1 MDRSPLSI
9 ALTRRHHSE
18 SALPFAPLPLHPKPV
33 VHALPDFRLAP
44 RSYSPASLDAYHLR
58 SSAPSFS
65 FSSKVSTTASS
76 TASTPPVASPASSPP
91 SSERALPPISSILAG
106 SVEAAAG
113 AAAAATLAYCAA
125 VSRDRAHSWPT
136 QLPRGVQQQP
146 QVSPSSAPTPILSK
160 DTPSSSLAN
169 SPALSSVV
177 SVEGSPYSVASDLP
191 PSSSSSVSECAHPG
205 YHYSSNEL
213 EGCFLKRP
221 TSPTP
226 TTAVSEGYHVLSQTD
241 VTIDGRA
248 TYSCYY
254 PVPKVPPATSPG
266 LQQLSDSTSPSAST
280 SADRYVCQVCTRAFS
295 RPSSLRIHSHS
306 HTGEKPF
313 VCGHQGCG
321 KAFSVRSNMKRHERG
336 CHAV

>member
-18 SALPFAPLPLHPKPV
+18 SALTFAPLPLHPKPA

-65 FSSKVSTTASS
+65 FSSSVSTTTSS
-76 TASTPPVASPASSPP
+76 TASTPPVARSPASSPP
-91 SSERALPPISSILAG
+91 SSDRALPPISSILAG

-113 AAAAATLAYCAA
+113 AAAATLAYCAA
-125 VSRDRAHSWPT
+125 VSRDRARSWPT
-136 QLPRGVQQQP
+136 QLPAVQQQP
-146 QVSPSSAPTPILSK
+146 QASPSSAPTPILSK

-169 SPALSSVV
+169 SPALSSVF
-177 SVEGSPYSVASDLP
+177 SVAGSPYSVASDLP
-191 PSSSSSVSECAHPG
+191 PSSSSSLSDCAHPG
-205 YHYSSNEL
+205 YHYSSTEP
-213 EGCFLKRP
+213 EGCFSKRP

-226 TTAVSEGYHVLSQTD
+226 TAASEGYHVLSQTD

-248 TYSCYY
+248 AYSSCY
-254 PVPKVPPATSPG
+254 PVPKVTPSTSPS
-266 LQQLSDSTSPSAST
+266 LQQHSDSTSPSAST
-280 SADRYVCQVCTRAFS
+280 SADRYVCQICSRAFS

-336 CHAV
+336 CHAL

>member
-9 ALTRRHHSE
+9 SLTRRHHSE
-18 SALPFAPLPLHPKPV
+18 SALPFAPLPLHPKPA
-33 VHALPDFRLAP
+33 VHALPDFRVAP

-58 SSAPSFS
+58 S
-65 FSSKVSTTASS
+65 FSSTVSTTTSS
-76 TASTPPVASPASSPP
+76 TTSTPPVASPASSPP
-91 SSERALPPISSILAG
+91 SSDRALPPISSILAG

-136 QLPRGVQQQP
+136 RLPAVQQQP
-146 QVSPSSAPTPILSK
+146 QVSPPSAPTPIISK

-169 SPALSSVV
+169 SPALSSVF
-177 SVEGSPYSVASDLP
+177 SVAGSPYSVASDLP
-191 PSSSSSVSECAHPG
+191 PSSSSSLSDCAHPG
-205 YHYSSNEL
+205 YHYSSNEP
-213 EGCFLKRP
+213 EGCFSKRP

-226 TTAVSEGYHVLSQTD
+226 TAASEAYHILSQTD

-248 TYSCYY
+248 AYSSCYL
-254 PVPKVPPATSPG
+254 PKVPPTASPS

-280 SADRYVCQVCTRAFS
+280 SADRYVCQVCSRAFS